1 MRRVSLIVDFL
12 PKVLSF
18 IVFFLLFGCTTES
31 RKANTEIVEKKT
43 VTPTFE
49 LDHMVREWSESF
61 VTKTDS
67 TYKATINF
75 YLADSS
81 KASHVLFSNNQ
92 FELVQGSTDSYNMSF
107 SSTKEHYN
115 KILRGEMTAMT
126 SMGQATSSDPIP
138 LNYDIQKALNKFA

>member
-1 MRRVSLIVDFL
+1 MTS
-12 PKVLSF
+12 
-18 IVFFLLFGCTTES
+18 
-31 RKANTEIVEKKT
+31 
-43 VTPTFE
+43 TFE
-49 LDHMVREWSESF
+49 LDYRVEKWSESF

-81 KASHVLFSNNQ
+81 EACHVLFSNNQ
-92 FELVQGSTDSYNMSF
+92 FELVQGSTDSYNLSF

-115 KILRGEMTAMT
+115 KIFRGEITAMT

-138 LNYDIQKALNKFA
+138 LNFDIQRRLISLPKETIVAP